1 MRKLHHNG
9 KMKAYI
15 TRSYALLLL
24 SFRIV
29 LEPELFTTFLHF
41 RSLVSL
47 TFRTMFATLI
57 TAALAATTVF
67 ASPIISNS
75 NVVHEKRDV
84 LPPGWNKRSELSR
97 RALLPMKIA
106 LAQNNLEKGGD
117 WLHEVSDPDSE
128 RYGKHWT
135 AKDIAEA
142 FAPSDDTISAVK
154 AWLASHNIG
163 EDRIKHGQSMGFL
176 QFDASVDEAENLLNT
191 KYNVYEHS
199 ESKQP
204 HVACEEYSI
213 PAHLSEHVDF
223 ITPTVHFDSIVKR
236 HDKRQALDKRAITPG
251 VEKSLGLP
259 GSPSLPKQ
267 GATMDGA
274 DIQKRLRYCNTQ
286 VTPDCLRALYDFQ
299 HGHLALKKN
308 AYGIVEY
315 TPQAYV
321 PSDLDKFFRQF
332 AQKAVGERPVLDS
345 IDGGVVQQTNMS
357 FGYNGESDLDLEY
370 AMSLVYP
377 QNVVLYQVGDLV
389 EGASFNNFLDA
400 IDGSYCTF
408 RGGDSKQQDAVYPDP
423 LPGGYKGPE
432 NCGGFAATKVIST
445 SYSYNEHDLT
455 PFYERRQCA
464 EYLKLGLMGVSVLY
478 SSGDYGVAGNGG
490 QCIAADGTYNNGKS
504 GRFNPSFPGTCPW
517 ITSVGA
523 TQVKPHI
530 SLPNAIASGTEPEK
544 ACETVIYSGGG
555 FSNVFPLP
563 GYQSKAVKSFFAN
576 YPPPY
581 TSAQY
586 NNSQAT
592 RGFPDISANGAN
604 YVVAVDGNF
613 SLVYGTSASSPTL
626 GSILTLINEE
636 RFAKGLSSIGFVNPV
651 AYKNPGVF
659 NDITAGGNQGCGT
672 AGFSAVPGWVS
683 TRTILR
689 AERVAD

>member
-1 MRKLHHNG
+1 M
-9 KMKAYI
+9 
-15 TRSYALLLL
+15 
-24 SFRIV
+24 F
-29 LEPELFTTFLHF
+29 FT
-41 RSLVSL
+41 LV
-47 TFRTMFATLI
+47 
-57 TAALAATTVF
+57 TAALAASTVF
-67 ASPIISNS
+67 ASPIANTK
-75 NVVHEKRDV
+75 VVHEKRDV
-84 LPPGWNKRSELSR
+84 LPSGWNKRSELHR
-97 RALLPMKIA
+97 RAILPMRIA

-117 WLHEVSDPDSE
+117 WLHEVSDPESD
-128 RYGKHWT
+128 RYGKHWS
-135 AKDIAEA
+135 AKEIAEA
-142 FAPSDDTISAVK
+142 FAPSDDTVSAVK
-154 AWLASHNIG
+154 SWLASHGIG
-163 EDRIKHGQSMGFL
+163 NDRIKHGQSMGFL

-191 KYNVYEHS
+191 KYNVYQHTD
-199 ESKQP
+199 SKQS

-213 PAHLSEHVDF
+213 PAELSEHVDF
-223 ITPTVHFDSIVKR
+223 ITPTVHFDAPIKR
-236 HDKRQALDKRAITPG
+236 HDKREPMEKRAISPG
-251 VEKSLGLP
+251 VEKGLGEP
-259 GSPSLPKQ
+259 GSPSLPKL
-267 GATMDGA
+267 GATMNGA
-274 DIQKRLRYCNTQ
+274 DILGRLKNCNTQ
-286 VTPDCLRALYDFQ
+286 ITPDCLRALYDFQ

-321 PSDLDKFFRQF
+321 PSDLDLFFRQF
-332 AQKAVGERPVLDS
+332 AKKAVGERPVLDS

-357 FGYNGESDLDLEY
+357 FGFNGESDLDLEY

-408 RGGDSKQQDAVYPDP
+408 RGGDSQRFDAVYPDP
-423 LPGGYKGPE
+423 YGGYQGPQ

-455 PFYERRQCA
+455 PIYERRQCA

-490 QCIAADGTYNNGKS
+490 QCINPDGTYNNGNS
-504 GRFNPSFPGTCPW
+504 GRFNPSFPGSCPW

-530 SLPNAIASGTEPEK
+530 SLPNALASGTEPEK

-563 GYQSKAVKSFFAN
+563 GYQRKEVTSYFAN
-576 YPPPY
+576 NMPPY

-586 NNSQAT
+586 NNSQET
-592 RGFPDISANGAN
+592 RGIPDISANGAN
-604 YVVAVDGNF
+604 YVVAVDGQF
-613 SLVYGTSASSPTL
+613 AKVYGTSASSPTL
-626 GSILTLINEE
+626 GAILTLINEE
-636 RFAKGLSSIGFVNPV
+636 RFSRGLSSIGFVNPV

-659 NDITAGGNQGCGT
+659 NDITAGSNPGCGT
-672 AGFSAVPGWVS
+672 DGFQAVPGWDPVTGLGTPNYPKMLKLWLS
-683 TRTILR
+683 LG
-689 AERVAD
+689 